1 MTGEEFEEDLSADS
15 GSEEEQSLFEHHNI
29 KVAKGQVMLRIDK
42 FIQTQ
47 VANSTRTKIQ
57 NACEAGLVL
66 VNGKPVKSNYKIK
79 PLDEISIMLTV
90 PPRNVEVIPENIPI
104 DIIYEDE
111 FIVLVN
117 KKPGMVVHPAYGNYT
132 GTLVNALAYHFD
144 NLPKNKTKLNNDLY
158 LERPG
163 LVHRIDKNTSGILII
178 AKTELAMTRLAKDF
192 YDRTMDRKYYAIC
205 WGDLKDEQGTIV
217 ANVGRNLKNRKVMDA
232 FPPDSEHGKHAVTHY
247 KVLER
252 LGFITLVECKL
263 ETGRTHQIRVHFK
276 SIGHPLFNDN
286 EYGGDIILK
295 GYNTAKYRQFVQN
308 CFEILPRQ
316 ALHAKT
322 LGITHP
328 ITGEK
333 LFFDSE
339 MPDDMRLMLEKWR
352 KYMSDKDAATI

>member
-1 MTGEEFEEDLSADS
+1 MLTEVDDLPEDS
-15 GSEEEQSLFEHHNI
+15 GADEEQALFEHHNLKI
-29 KVAKGQVMLRIDK
+29 SKGQVSLRIDK
-42 FIQTQ
+42 FIMMQI
-47 VANSTRTKIQ
+47 ANSTRTKVQ
-57 NACEAGLVL
+57 HACEAGFVL

-90 PPRNVEVIPENIPI
+90 PPRSVEVIPENIPI
-104 DIIYEDE
+104 DIVFEDDY
-111 FIVLVN
+111 IVLVN

-132 GTLVNALAYHFD
+132 GTLVNALAYHFE
-144 NLPKNKTKLNNDLY
+144 NLPKSRSKLNHDLY

-178 AKTELAMTRLAKDF
+178 AKTELAMTRLSKDF
-192 YDRTMDRKYYAIC
+192 YDRTMDRKYMAIC
-205 WGDLKDEQGTIV
+205 WGDLKQDSGTIT
-217 ANVGRNLKNRKVMDA
+217 ANVGRNLKNRKVMDT
-232 FPPDSEHGKHAVTHY
+232 FPVDSEHGKHAVTHY

-252 LGFITLVECKL
+252 FGFITLVECKL

-286 EYGGDIILK
+286 EYGGDQILK
-295 GYNTAKYRQFVQN
+295 GLNTAKYRQFVQN
-308 CFEILPRQ
+308 CFDILPRQ

-333 LFFDSE
+333 LFFNSE
-339 MPDDMRLMLEKWR
+339 VPDDMVQVLEKWQR
-352 KYMSDKDAATI
+352 FTKERDS

>member
-1 MTGEEFEEDLSADS
+1 MLTEVDDLPEDS
-15 GSEEEQSLFEHHNI
+15 GADEEQALFEHHNLKI
-29 KVAKGQVMLRIDK
+29 SKGQVSLRIDK
-42 FIQTQ
+42 FIMMQI
-47 VANSTRTKIQ
+47 ANSTRTKVQ
-57 NACEAGLVL
+57 HACEAGFVL

-90 PPRNVEVIPENIPI
+90 PPRSVEVIPENIPI
-104 DIIYEDE
+104 DIVFEDDY
-111 FIVLVN
+111 IVLVN

-132 GTLVNALAYHFD
+132 GTLVNALAYHFE
-144 NLPKNKTKLNNDLY
+144 NLPKSRSKLNHDLY

-178 AKTELAMTRLAKDF
+178 AKTELAMTRLSKDF
-192 YDRTMDRKYYAIC
+192 YDRTMDRKYMAIC
-205 WGDLKDEQGTIV
+205 WGDLKQDSGTIT
-217 ANVGRNLKNRKVMDA
+217 ANVGRNLRNRKVMDT
-232 FPPDSEHGKHAVTHY
+232 FPVDSEHGKHAVTHY

-252 LGFITLVECKL
+252 FGFITLVECKL

-286 EYGGDIILK
+286 EYGGDQILK
-295 GYNTAKYRQFVQN
+295 GLNTAKYRHFVQN
-308 CFEILPRQ
+308 CFDILPRQ

-333 LFFDSE
+333 LFFNSE
-339 MPDDMRLMLEKWR
+339 VPDDMVQVLEKWQR
-352 KYMSDKDAATI
+352 FTKERDS

>member
-1 MTGEEFEEDLSADS
+1 MLTEVDDLPEDS
-15 GSEEEQSLFEHHNI
+15 GADEEQALFEHHNLKI
-29 KVAKGQVMLRIDK
+29 SKGQVSLRIDK
-42 FIQTQ
+42 FIMMQI
-47 VANSTRTKIQ
+47 ANSTRTKVQ
-57 NACEAGLVL
+57 HACEAGFVL

-90 PPRNVEVIPENIPI
+90 PPRSVEVIPENIPI
-104 DIIYEDE
+104 DIVFEDDY
-111 FIVLVN
+111 IVLVN

-132 GTLVNALAYHFD
+132 GTLVNALAYHFE
-144 NLPKNKTKLNNDLY
+144 NLPKSRSKLNHDLY

-178 AKTELAMTRLAKDF
+178 AKTELAMTRLSKDF
-192 YDRTMDRKYYAIC
+192 FDRTMDRKYMAIC
-205 WGDLKDEQGTIV
+205 WGDLKEDSGTIT
-217 ANVGRNLKNRKVMDA
+217 ANVGRNLKNRKVMDT
-232 FPPDSEHGKHAVTHY
+232 FPVDSEHGKHAVTHY

-252 LGFITLVECKL
+252 FGFITLVECKL

-286 EYGGDIILK
+286 EYGGDQILK
-295 GYNTAKYRQFVQN
+295 GLNTAKYRQFVQN
-308 CFEILPRQ
+308 CFDILPRQ

-333 LFFDSE
+333 LFFNSE
-339 MPDDMRLMLEKWR
+339 VPDDMVQVLEKWQR
-352 KYMSDKDAATI
+352 FTKERES

>member
-1 MTGEEFEEDLSADS
+1 MLTEVDDLPEDS
-15 GSEEEQSLFEHHNI
+15 GADEEQALFEHHNLKI
-29 KVAKGQVMLRIDK
+29 SKGQVSLRIDK
-42 FIQTQ
+42 FIMMQI
-47 VANSTRTKIQ
+47 ANSTRTKVQ
-57 NACEAGLVL
+57 HACEAGFVM

-90 PPRNVEVIPENIPI
+90 PPRSVEVIPENIPI
-104 DIIYEDE
+104 DIVFEDDY
-111 FIVLVN
+111 IVLVN

-132 GTLVNALAYHFD
+132 GTLVNALAYHFE
-144 NLPKNKTKLNNDLY
+144 NLPKSRSKLNHDLY

-178 AKTELAMTRLAKDF
+178 AKTELAMTRLSKDF
-192 YDRTMDRKYYAIC
+192 FDRTMDRKYMAIC
-205 WGDLKDEQGTIV
+205 WGDLKEDSGTIT
-217 ANVGRNLKNRKVMDA
+217 ANVGRNLKNRKVMDT
-232 FPPDSEHGKHAVTHY
+232 FPVDSEHGKHAVTHY

-252 LGFITLVECKL
+252 FGFITLVECKL

-286 EYGGDIILK
+286 EYGGDQILK
-295 GYNTAKYRQFVQN
+295 GLNTAKYRQFVQN
-308 CFEILPRQ
+308 CFDILPRQ

-333 LFFDSE
+333 LFFNSE
-339 MPDDMRLMLEKWR
+339 VPDDMVQVLEKWQR
-352 KYMSDKDAATI
+352 FTKERES